1 MSNLNAAIQKLSE
14 TFASDIVH
22 AIRSMSLE
30 EIASLSGGG
39 GGHVRRGPGRP
50 RKARHASA
58 THHAAPAR
66 PRHSKRLARRS
77 TADLSKMVNK
87 IVSLVKSHKKG
98 INAEGIRAAL
108 KVPRKELPRP
118 MAMALDSKKIR
129 KKGRKRA
136 TMYFGA

>member
-1 MSNLNAAIQKLSE
+1 MSNLNATIQKLSAA
-14 TFASDIVH
+14 FASDIVH

-30 EIASLSGGG
+30 DIASLSGGG
-39 GGHVRRGPGRP
+39 GGHARHTRRGPGRP
-50 RKARHASA
+50 RKAAKA
-58 THHAAPAR
+58 VHHAA